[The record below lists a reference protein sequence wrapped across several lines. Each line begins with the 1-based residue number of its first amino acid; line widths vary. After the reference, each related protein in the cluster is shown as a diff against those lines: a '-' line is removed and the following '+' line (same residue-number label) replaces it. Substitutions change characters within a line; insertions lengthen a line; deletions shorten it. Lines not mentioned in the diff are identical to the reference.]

1 VRLLDE
7 CGHASLGLPP
17 QTTCGSENFAA
28 GPPLDTVNSRV
39 AHRALGNVDPP
50 IQVSCEVD

>member
-1 VRLLDE
+1 MRLLDE